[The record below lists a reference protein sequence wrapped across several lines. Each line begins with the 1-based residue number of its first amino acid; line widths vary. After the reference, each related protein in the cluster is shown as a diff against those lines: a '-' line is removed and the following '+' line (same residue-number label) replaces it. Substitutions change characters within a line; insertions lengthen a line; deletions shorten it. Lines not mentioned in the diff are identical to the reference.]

1 MEQSFNEFVEEL
13 DTELSEE
20 ERRENLI
27 KEYHKRF
34 ADGEQYIKLTV
45 NGIQEIEKDYYW
57 QERMVYNC
65 IKSLIADS
73 KLSEDVLYGRC
84 GLVSQLIPY
93 QIAYN
98 KLKNKKLELLL
109 NPKVLL
115 VEDGSVDVDSLE
127 NDGLAPGKI
136 IVYRN
141 GSTPPSN
148 LNLEPSEKFLECFDR
163 EQDEILSIMRYIKMS
178 MEEKY
183 ENNN

>member
-1 MEQSFNEFVEEL
+1 MEQSFNEFIEEM

-20 ERRENLI
+20 EKQENLI

-34 ADGEQYIKLTV
+34 ADGEQYIKLTI

-57 QERMVYNC
+57 QERMVYNY
-65 IKSLIADS
+65 IKPLIADS
-73 KLSEDVLYGRC
+73 KLSEEILYGRR

-109 NPKVLL
+109 NPKVLV
-115 VEDGSVDVDSLE
+115 VEDGSVDIDSLE
-127 NDGLAPGKI
+127 DNGLAPGKI
-136 IVYRN
+136 LVYRN
-141 GSTPPSN
+141 GSTPPSS
-148 LNLEPSEKFLECFDR
+148 LSLEPSERFLECFDK
-163 EQDEILSIMRYIKMS
+163 EQDEILSMMRYIKMGL
-178 MEEKY
+178 EERY